1 METTN
6 VSSTTSLVVV
16 AINLGMEMTR
26 ASAAALFAT
35 DSVVVA
41 TVPTSDGESNTYTTQ
56 SKEHRKYK
64 HNYKQYTK
72 YCLQDSSILY

>member
-41 TVPTSDGESNTYTTQ
+41 TVPTSDGESNTYTV
-56 SKEHRKYK
+56 
-64 HNYKQYTK
+64 
-72 YCLQDSSILY
+72 